1 MINRKHITKEE
12 LVKLNNVL
20 VNSRTGTDQQYLKD
34 FWAFLAK
41 KYNFHY
47 HHTLIHTDTGK
58 IIDNCYSINR
68 VDKKKLPLHQKKR

>member
-12 LVKLNNVL
+12 LVKLTNLL

-34 FWAFLAK
+34 FWTFLAK

-47 HHTLIHTDTGK
+47 HHTLIHIDTGK
-58 IIDNCYSINR
+58 IVDNCYSINR
-68 VDKKKLPLHQKKR
+68 V